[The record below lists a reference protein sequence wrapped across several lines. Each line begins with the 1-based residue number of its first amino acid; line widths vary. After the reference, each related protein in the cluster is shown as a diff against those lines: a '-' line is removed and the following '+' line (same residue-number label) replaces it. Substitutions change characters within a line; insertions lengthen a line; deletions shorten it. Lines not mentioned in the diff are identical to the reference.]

1 MRVVIVAG
9 ALGAVLFLPLG
20 ARAAELPS
28 RQAGMWQSSTVVT
41 LADGT
46 KARGGAPVVTVSCV
60 DALTDQKF
68 FTVGGSQC
76 SYLNVTGGGSVFAI
90 DSSCSDMGKPVTV
103 HETLDYVDAGT
114 VEINGTV
121 TEASGPISLSAE
133 LKFVGP
139 CMAGMVP
146 GDEGDVENGQFVK
159 TDNVNDPGNQ

>member
-1 MRVVIVAG
+1 MRAVIVAG
-9 ALGAVLFLPLG
+9 VLGAVMIFPLS
-20 ARAAELPS
+20 ARAASLPS
-28 RQAGMWQSSTVVT
+28 RQPGMWQSSTVVT

-68 FTVGGSQC
+68 FTIGGSHC
-76 SYLNVTGGGSVFAI
+76 SYLNVTGGGSQFAI
-90 DSSCSDMGKPVTV
+90 DSSCSDMGQPVTV
-103 HETLDYVDAGT
+103 HETLDYVDSGT

-121 TEASGPISLSAE
+121 TQQSGPISLSGE
-133 LKFVGP
+133 LKFLGP

-146 GDEGDVENGQFVK
+146 GDEGDIENGQFVK